1 MNKFFPYFLILI
13 SFTFSLNSLSSHS
26 KEEKTLA
33 KPLSFEFWIDL
44 ILVILLTIF
53 AGTMSGLTVGY
64 MAIDMIGLKAK
75 IENSKNEKEKQKAE
89 KMYKMLSNHHWLLV
103 TLLLCNSFAAETM
116 PIILNRMLSEIPAII
131 ISVLLLLSVGEILPM
146 ALCTGPRKEQLCY
159 FCYNLTYALMY
170 ATYIFSYPISI
181 LMDNIIGKNEEE
193 KLSNNEI
200 AQIIKFHSL
209 DKFNSNN
216 DNNDYGLTEE
226 QINLASNCIV
236 SKNDKIY
243 NYAQPL
249 NNLEMIE
256 ENEPLNNDLI
266 NKAINN
272 KNSEI
277 IIYNKKNDSLKIVG
291 ILPIIKLIRK
301 DFENKKF
308 NELDI
313 NLNEP
318 LIINNDDNVYN
329 AFDKLRNNEDDIAF
343 LENNDNV
350 ISYINY
356 KDLINLIIEGK
367 KDESTN
373 FKSLNSKN
381 ENSDSEFSRLI
392 VTE

>member
-26 KEEKTLA
+26 KEEETSLA
-33 KPLSFEFWIDL
+33 KPLSLEFWIDL
-44 ILVILLTIF
+44 ILVVILTIF

-75 IENSKNEKEKQKAE
+75 IENSNNEKEKQKAQ

-116 PIILNRMLSEIPAII
+116 PIILNRMLSEIPAIV
-131 ISVLLLLSVGEILPM
+131 ISVLLLLTVGEILPM

-159 FCYNLTYALMY
+159 FCYNLTYTLMY

-200 AQIIKFHSL
+200 AQIIKFHSI
-209 DKFNSNN
+209 DKFNNN
-216 DNNDYGLTEE
+216 NNDYGLTEE

-249 NNLEMIE
+249 NNLEMID
-256 ENEPLNNDLI
+256 ENETLKNNLI

-272 KNSEI
+272 KKNEI
-277 IIYNKKNDSLKIVG
+277 IICNKKNDSLKIVG
-291 ILPIIKLIRK
+291 ILPIIKLIGK

-313 NLNEP
+313 NLNKP

-329 AFDKLRNNEDDIAF
+329 AFNNLRNNEDDIAF
-343 LENNDNV
+343 LENDDNI

-367 KDESTN
+367 KDDSTN

-381 ENSDSEFSRLI
+381 ENNDSEFSRLI
-392 VTE
+392 ITE